1 MCKKTLYKCTG
12 EYYGDIM
19 APKVDSLNIV
29 SNTKPLPVVSR
40 PETNG
45 NIEVFKNDAPK
56 HNVDEITIASA
67 NSNVEPE
74 EKSDNNKKWLVGAGI
89 ALGTG
94 ALLLAGILLKKK
106 IPTIANKCTNLLE
119 TKEISKN
126 FITNLT
132 PEQVR
137 KLETCPIDDFYV
149 EAQKIITSGYK
160 IPEELVAPMQL
171 NPYLSKKVAAVYDFA
186 QNVVHIN
193 PRTVK
198 RCSRKNLF
206 SFIAHEYLHQKQNL
220 QVLQT
225 EGIGENAIKIY
236 TEIVNKANVDSF
248 IKQFGNIPKEELI
261 KLKPQLGSSYVW
273 AEELQE
279 AIQKGPDAVKA
290 FEKKL
295 LDNDYTIILDNLT
308 NFRKKII
315 DNLGLIPQ
323 ISDEAK
329 LSQEYLD
336 GFVSLYKNPTNL
348 KANAKSINEQEA
360 YWATLVTRL
369 EYLAQKYNIN

>member
-1 MCKKTLYKCTG
+1 
-12 EYYGDIM
+12 M

-29 SNTKPLPVVSR
+29 LNTKSLPVVSR

-45 NIEVFKNDAPK
+45 NIEVFENKNTEANIDDVTITNTNSGTKPK
-56 HNVDEITIASA
+56 
-67 NSNVEPE
+67 E
-74 EKSDNNKKWLVGAGI
+74 EADTKKKWLIGAGI
-89 ALGTG
+89 ALGT
-94 ALLLAGILLKKK
+94 ATLVVAGILLKKK

-149 EAQKIITSGYK
+149 QAQKIITSGYK
-160 IPEELVAPMQL
+160 IPEELIAPMQL
-171 NPYLSKKVAAVYDFA
+171 NPYLSKKVAAAYDFT
-186 QNVVHIN
+186 QNVVYIN
-193 PRTVK
+193 PRTVEK
-198 RCSRKNLF
+198 YSRKNLF

-295 LDNDYTIILDNLT
+295 LDNDYTIILDDLT